1 MSSFLKDRRGV
12 LNFGPR
18 RVERKSGDAG
28 DHIDRDEP
36 RESERDRPAPT
47 HLRQQLEQQQRELEE
62 QRRQLEED
70 RAVFEEDLK
79 VLEDQRRFLDGLRDK
94 LRRDTAALEAQREE
108 IARLRSL
115 SAQRTRVES
124 VLEDARKLR
133 EDERHRLRTEMAGL
147 IRQRPR

>member
-18 RVERKSGDAG
+18 RVERKSDAAG
-28 DHIDRDEP
+28 GRNDRDELL
-36 RESERDRPAPT
+36 ESDPDGLAPAR
-47 HLRQQLEQQQRELEE
+47 LRQHLEQQQRELEQ
-62 QRRQLEED
+62 QRQQLEAD

-79 VLEDQRRFLDGLRDK
+79 VLEDQRRFLDGLREK

-108 IARLRSL
+108 IARSRSL
-115 SAQRTRVES
+115 AAQRTRVES

>member
-18 RVERKSGDAG
+18 RVERTDGEHKDG
-28 DHIDRDEP
+28 
-36 RESERDRPAPT
+36 ESEGEREHAAPGR
-47 HLRQQLEQQQRELEE
+47 LRQLDQQQRQLDQQRQQLEK
-62 QRRQLEED
+62 D
-70 RAVFEEDLK
+70 RAEFEEDLK
-79 VLEDQRRFLDGLRDK
+79 ILEAQRRFLDGLREK
-94 LRRDTAALEAQREE
+94 LRRDTAALEAEREE
-108 IARLRSL
+108 VARSRSL
-115 SAQRTRVES
+115 TAQRTRVES